1 MVVPPFFPKASRE
14 QARHTGLLLLQAQN
28 DEKNQKKA
36 DAAEKILASEAPK
49 NTLTGLGIA
58 HTRGRGGKTRGRR
71 GRPPANSHA
80 LGAPDE
86 PDPQPDLAP
95 GIAMPG
101 VLNGEQPDQQEP
113 VVLEGQQVALEGQPL
128 APEAIRRRR
137 EMEEQQEQAQQPIE
151 TNDEEDSLPPANR
164 LFADLTEGDGR
175 ERSRELETSSRR
187 RRRSASMDL
196 NTPEERQRKY
206 GCFTESE
213 CDRFS
218 LRGSRRSLVMDFAKS
233 DSHEKMITI
242 MAFLQRRETEQANVQ
257 VHAYLASGAFKAH
270 ALLLFYTALV
280 APHNKGYV
288 NSLGTFIEHDM
299 VCNYALYKI
308 DKSIVEDSDSRVL
321 LNSQMRINLATSRH
335 KIKDKLDAAVEK
347 GYCINQILVDIIPK
361 KIEVTVEHR
370 RRWAWVVAQYRKY
383 KADSRNTSNF
393 WRELDRTLNKTE
405 DNLIEHVPDK
415 RVRDETRAQ
424 IYINALEDH
433 EKEYP
438 NQVPAPEKV
447 DTPSWQIMVERN
459 LDKYHTF

>member
-1 MVVPPFFPKASRE
+1 MADTVRNMVA
-14 QARHTGLLLLQAQN
+14 
-28 DEKNQKKA
+28 
-36 DAAEKILASEAPK
+36 
-49 NTLTGLGIA
+49 
-58 HTRGRGGKTRGRR
+58 
-71 GRPPANSHA
+71 
-80 LGAPDE
+80 
-86 PDPQPDLAP
+86 
-95 GIAMPG
+95 
-101 VLNGEQPDQQEP
+101 
-113 VVLEGQQVALEGQPL
+113 
-128 APEAIRRRR
+128 EAIRRRR

-175 ERSRELETSSRR
+175 ERLREIETSSRR

-196 NTPEERQRKY
+196 NTPEERQQKY

-233 DSHEKMITI
+233 DSHKKMITI

-270 ALLLFYTALV
+270 ASLLFYTALV

-288 NSLGTFIEHDM
+288 DSLGTFIEHDM
-299 VCNYALYKI
+299 VRNYALYKI
-308 DKSIVEDSDSRVL
+308 DKSIVEDEDSRVL

-393 WRELDRTLNKTE
+393 WRELDRTLNKTK